1 MYSQQGVIA
10 MRVMRLLAVATAV
23 LAIPGSGLLA
33 NSWGDGKPFREVLR
47 VVAEEPVQIDWRML
61 ASLSLESGEAPAAL
75 AALDGKR
82 VVIAAFIVPLE
93 DDMQRADEFLLVPY
107 FGACVHTPPPP
118 PNQMVYVKM
127 KDSKMIRIGWW
138 DPVNFEGVLHL
149 KQVESVYGPSYFEM
163 EGLESKPYAPPSK

>member
-1 MYSQQGVIA
+1 MKVLG
-10 MRVMRLLAVATAV
+10 RVAFALTVLAVPGSNLLA
-23 LAIPGSGLLA
+23 G
-33 NSWGDGKPFREVLR
+33 SWGDGKPFHEILK
-47 VVAEEPVQIDWRML
+47 VVAEDPVPIDWRML
-61 ASLSLESGEAPAAL
+61 ASLSLENGEAPPAL

-127 KDSKMIRIGWW
+127 KDRKMIRIGWW

-149 KQVESVYGPSYFEM
+149 KQVDSVYGPSYFEM
-163 EGLESKPYAPPSK
+163 EGLESKPYTPPSK